1 MSREPKR
8 ESELVEVFSS
18 IDPMQVRIARDLLS
32 DSGIECFV
40 FDEETSRMLG
50 TTAAIP
56 ARLMVHA
63 ARKDEAQEQLK
74 NLGFGD

>member
-63 ARKDEAQEQLK
+63 ARKGEAQEQLK